1 MVTREEKHTT
11 RGRARTLWE
20 MLNGEELDGFR
31 SEEVKEALDL
41 CLSCKGCT
49 NDCPVSVDMP
59 TLKAEFLSHHY
70 KGRLRPRPAYAFG
83 LIDQAARVASK
94 VPAIAN
100 ALANTRAFKLAAGI
114 HPERHVPPF
123 APVTL
128 RSWLASRPSANGG
141 GRRVMLWADTF
152 TNYLEPEVGIAAVE
166 ALEDA
171 GFQVVVPTGHLC
183 CGRPLYDYGMLDLAE
198 VYLRKVLRR
207 LRDDIRA
214 GTPVVGIEPSCVA
227 VFKDELVQLWPND
240 EDAQRLSKQTHHFS
254 EFMATQADGWEP
266 PQLHRKALLHGHCHH
281 KATGGI
287 APEKTLLERMGVEV
301 EELDSGCCGMA
312 GGWGY
317 ETGHYD
323 VSMACGERVLLP
335 KVREAPPE
343 TLVVAD
349 GFSCRS
355 QIEQGK
361 TGRRALH
368 AAQVLALARRY
379 GPAGPPGSHPECA
392 ASERPR
398 ATSNRAATRA
408 AVAAALVGAA
418 GYAYARLS

>member
-1 MVTREEKHTT
+1 
-11 RGRARTLWE
+11 
-20 MLNGEELDGFR
+20 
-31 SEEVKEALDL
+31 
-41 CLSCKGCT
+41 
-49 NDCPVSVDMP
+49 MP

-70 KGRLRPRPAYAFG
+70 AGRLRPRAAYAFG

-94 VPAIAN
+94 LPAVAN
-100 ALANTRAFKLAAGI
+100 FFTQTAPFDRAFKLAAGI
-114 HPERHVPPF
+114 HPRRRIPTF

-128 RSWLASRPSANGG
+128 KAWFRSRPARNGG
-141 GRRVMLWADTF
+141 GRRVILWADTF

-171 GFQVVVPTGHLC
+171 GFHVVIPTGHLC
-183 CGRPLYDYGMLDLAE
+183 CGRPLYDYGMLDFAE
-198 VYLRKVLRR
+198 AYLRNVLDR

-240 EDAQRLSKQTHHFS
+240 EDARRLSKQTHHFA
-254 EFMATQADGWEP
+254 EFMASQPDGWEP
-266 PQLHRKALLHGHCHH
+266 APLQRRALLHGHCHH

-287 APEKTLLERMGVEV
+287 GSEKELLEKMGLEV

-317 ETGHYD
+317 ESGHYD
-323 VSMACGERVLLP
+323 VSVACGERVLLP
-335 KVREAPPE
+335 KVREAAPE
-343 TLVVAD
+343 TIVVAD

-355 QIEQGK
+355 QIEQTG

-368 AAQVLALARRY
+368 SAQVLALAREF
-379 GPAGPPGSHPECA
+379 GPAGPPGSHPEA
-392 ASERPR
+392 LVQERPQAGPVRTAVR
-398 ATSNRAATRA
+398 AA
-408 AVAAALVGAA
+408 AVAGATAVLAGAA
-418 GYAYARLS
+418 GVTYSRLR